1 MPEIIMVLFLIIPA
15 VLGMAE
21 ILHFAKML
29 ILSPYIKGDRYSL
42 IVLENEDALFQLKN
56 FFEENNWYGAKKLGK
71 TIVVCKDLSSE
82 NYEECRQLAEA
93 NGAMLLDYEKL
104 KDLF

>member
-1 MPEIIMVLFLIIPA
+1 MPEIIMILFLIIPA

-21 ILHFAKML
+21 ILHFVKML
-29 ILSPYIKGDRYSL
+29 ILSPYIKCNRYSL

-56 FFEENNWYGAKKLGK
+56 FLEENNWYGSKKLGK

-82 NYEECRQLAEA
+82 NFEECKHLAET
-93 NGAMLLDYEKL
+93 NGAKLLDYEKL